1 MSFSFDPGAL
11 FRRDLQ
17 DLVPYEVQGTADFTV
32 KLDANESPFGLPAA
46 VREEICRELTVRSF
60 NRYPDPLARELVAD
74 LSRHTGVPAEGILA
88 GNGSDELILTLL
100 LAFGTGGKAV
110 ITPPTFPMYEVHARI
125 AGAKPVAVPR
135 QGESFALDVDGV
147 IAAAGQPETRLVFI
161 CSPNNPTGNAT
172 SLAELEAVLKSC
184 RALVVVDEAYQEF
197 GGETALPLLGRYPN
211 LVVLR
216 TFSKA
221 FGLAGLRVG
230 YLLARPEVVRQL
242 KRVKQPYNLNAFSQ
256 LAARAALKHWE
267 EYRRL
272 IAAIKEEREEL
283 YRELC
288 LLPGVKAHPSEAN
301 FILFRTPLPA
311 EEVHRHLLAN
321 GILIRR
327 LGGPGLEGYL
337 RVTVGKRDENRL
349 FLEKLREALQT
360 GGCAR

>member
-1 MSFSFDPGAL
+1 MSLSFDPGAL
-11 FRRDLQ
+11 FRRDLA
-17 DLVPYEVQGTADFTV
+17 DLVPYEAQDSDSYIA
-32 KLDANESPFGLPAA
+32 KLDANESPFDLPAA
-46 VREEICRELTVRSF
+46 VREEICRELSARSF

-100 LAFGTGGKAV
+100 LAFGTGGRVV

-125 AGAKPVAVPR
+125 AGAKPLAVPR
-135 QGESFALDVDGV
+135 QRESFALDTDGV
-147 IAAAGQPETRLVFI
+147 IAAAGHKDARLVFI
-161 CSPNNPTGNAT
+161 CSPNNPTGNTT
-172 SLAELEAVLKSC
+172 SLAELEAILKNC

-197 GGETALPLLGRYPN
+197 GGQTALPLLARYPH

-230 YLLARPEVVRQL
+230 YLLGCPEVVNWL

-256 LAARAALKHWE
+256 LAARAALKHLD
-267 EYRRL
+267 EYRQL
-272 IAAIKEEREEL
+272 IAAIRKEREEL

-288 LLPGVKAHPSEAN
+288 LLPGVRAHPSEAN

-349 FLEKLREALQT
+349 FLEKLREALQN
-360 GGCAR
+360 GGCGR